1 MKPTLKTLPALLL
14 LAASLPLTALRA
26 DNPNPSPTPTPA
38 AETPLHE
45 IGATPTPAAKAA
57 DGSWLVGV
65 GTAATN
71 AAAPA
76 GAAPTPTP
84 LPPVTHVPRHGH
96 DQDDFNRVAIDEES
110 YVAPGETIPGNAVA
124 IFGPLTIDGT
134 VDGNAVSV
142 MGSGRIDGTVH
153 GNAVVVMGT
162 LRLGPN
168 AHIDGNAVA
177 AGGVLVKE
185 PGAYV
190 GGNTVPVGPGFNMN
204 QDSGAVS
211 WWQHGLRR
219 GRPLAFGP
227 HLHVIWFFS
236 LGLLLVYAVLAM
248 AFPTGIRK
256 CGETLAQRPGLTI
269 LSGILGIIA
278 LPIVFILLLCTV
290 VGIPIALLVLP
301 LGIITAIMF
310 GKAALYSLV
319 GRAIVKQP
327 LHPAVPVLI
336 GGLLFVLVYLVPYL
350 GLMVWFIVAFLG
362 FACAVATLLSPVRPV
377 PPAVA
382 TPVVPA
388 PVSPAATPVIVLPAA
403 AAPAST
409 LAEPMAA
416 EAVPAPVPPPAAAA
430 PVPPVIPAAL
440 TYASEAALPRAGFW
454 VRIAALLIDS
464 ILVAIVC
471 QGHDIFPF
479 ALAAYAALM
488 WKFKGATLGDI
499 IFHLKV
505 VRIDARPLD
514 WPTALVRALGCF
526 ISIVVIGLGFIWIA
540 FDPEKQGWHD
550 KIAGTVVVRV
560 PKSVP
565 LV

>member
-1 MKPTLKTLPALLL
+1 MKPILKTLPALLL
-14 LAASLPLTALRA
+14 LAASVPLTALRA
-26 DNPNPSPTPTPA
+26 DEPTPTPSPA

-45 IGATPTPAAKAA
+45 IGATPTPAAQKGA

-65 GTAATN
+65 GTAPTN
-71 AAAPA
+71 A
-76 GAAPTPTP
+76 AAPTPTP
-84 LPPVTHVPRHGH
+84 LPPFTRREHHGH
-96 DQDDFNRVAIDEES
+96 DQDDHDRVAIDQET
-110 YVAPGETIPGNAVA
+110 YVAPGETVPGNAVA
-124 IFGPLTIDGT
+124 VMGPLTIDGT

-153 GNAVVVMGT
+153 GNAVVVGGT
-162 LRLGPN
+162 MRLGPN
-168 AHIDGNAVA
+168 SRIDGNAVA
-177 AGGVLVKE
+177 VGGVLIKE

-190 GGNTVPVGPGFNMN
+190 GGNLVPIGPGTSLTP
-204 QDSGAVS
+204 DSGPVT
-211 WWQHGLRR
+211 WWDRGLSR

-227 HLHVIWFFS
+227 HLHLLWILS
-236 LGLLLVYAVLAM
+236 LGFLVIYAVLAM
-248 AFPTGIRK
+248 AFPAGVKK
-256 CGETLAQRPGLTI
+256 CGETLAHRPGLTF
-269 LSGILGIIA
+269 LSGVLGIIA
-278 LPIVFILLLCTV
+278 LPIMFILLLCTV
-290 VGIPIALLVLP
+290 VGIPIAVIVLP
-301 LGIITAIMF
+301 LAVLCAVVFGKTAI
-310 GKAALYSLV
+310 YSLV

-327 LHPAVPVLI
+327 LHPALVTIL
-336 GGLLFVLVYLVPYL
+336 GGVIFVLFYLVPYL
-350 GLMVWFIVAFLG
+350 GLMVWAIVAFLG
-362 FACAVATLLSPVRPV
+362 FSCAVATLLSPVRPV
-377 PPAVA
+377 PPAGVPPVA
-382 TPVVPA
+382 APPVAA
-388 PVSPAATPVIVLPAA
+388 PVIILPAA
-403 AAPAST
+403 ATPASSV
-409 LAEPMAA
+409 AEPLAA
-416 EAVPAPVPPPAAAA
+416 EAVPAPIPVLPPATPA

-454 VRIAALLIDS
+454 VRIAALLIDT

-471 QGHDIFPF
+471 QGHHIFPF

-560 PKSVP
+560 PKSAP

>member
-14 LAASLPLTALRA
+14 LAASLPLAALRA
-26 DNPNPSPTPTPA
+26 DTPNPGPTPTPA

-57 DGSWLVGV
+57 DGSWVVGI
-65 GTAATN
+65 GTATTN

-76 GAAPTPTP
+76 GTAPTPTP
-84 LPPVTHVPRHGH
+84 LPSVTHVPRSGH
-96 DQDDFNRVAIDEES
+96 DRDDVNRVAIDEES

-153 GNAVVVMGT
+153 GNA
-162 LRLGPN
+162 
-168 AHIDGNAVA
+168 AA

-190 GGNTVPVGPGFNMN
+190 GGNTVPVGPGFNLD

-211 WWQHGLRR
+211 WWEHGLRR

-227 HLHVIWFFS
+227 HLHLLWLFS
-236 LGLLLVYAVLAM
+236 LGLLAIYALLAM
-248 AFPTGIRK
+248 AFPSGVRK
-256 CGETLAQRPGLTI
+256 CGETLAQRPGLTF

-278 LPIVFILLLCTV
+278 LPIVFILLICTV
-290 VGIPIALLVLP
+290 VGIPIAFLVLP
-301 LGIITAIMF
+301 LGIVAAIVFGKTAI
-310 GKAALYSLV
+310 YSLV
-319 GRAIVKQP
+319 GRAVVRQP
-327 LHPAVPVLI
+327 MHPALPVLI
-336 GGLLFVLVYLVPYL
+336 GGVLFALFYLVPFL
-350 GLMVWFIVAFLG
+350 GIMVWLVVAFLG
-362 FACAVATLLSPVRPV
+362 FSCAVATLLSPVRPV
-377 PPAVA
+377 PPAGVA
-382 TPVVPA
+382 PGAPA
-388 PVSPAATPVIVLPAA
+388 PAAAPVIILPAA

-409 LAEPMAA
+409 LAEPLAA
-416 EAVPAPVPPPAAAA
+416 EAVPVPPPVAAA
-430 PVPPVIPAAL
+430 PVPPVIPAVL
-440 TYASEAALPRAGFW
+440 THASEAALPRAGFW
-454 VRIAALLIDS
+454 VRIAALAIDC

-471 QGHDIFPF
+471 QGHDIFAF
-479 ALAAYAALM
+479 FLAAYAALM
-488 WKFKGATLGDI
+488 WRFKGATLGDI

-505 VRIDARPLD
+505 VRIDARPVD
-514 WPTALVRALGCF
+514 WPTAIVRALGCF

-540 FDPEKQGWHD
+540 FDPEKQAWHD

-560 PKSVP
+560 PNTVP